1 MAVAPIQWM
10 AYQAD
15 RVGRDD
21 NLAPTRK
28 SLVRASILHPFGE
41 STKSKNNM
49 KKTQL
54 YLLALIIA
62 AIGLA
67 AFYYK
72 WKVLSFPIRA
82 AEQTEL
88 WEIQARVQFQAR
100 KGPNKVTLQI
110 PRDPPGYDLIDE
122 KFVAR
127 NYGMNIEQGKRT
139 RAVQWQFRNARGNQA
154 LYYRATVY
162 RDLHASEYSDPPPR
176 EVSPSAYEE
185 PYLTARS
192 TLLEQVREKS
202 VDSASFAGQLVRALG
217 TADNDSSV
225 ALLMDGIK
233 TAEQRAHLAKGL
245 LADRQISARV
255 IHGLPLVQSDATV
268 PLMPFLQVWD
278 GEAQRWDTISAESGV
293 EGWPDDMFMWS
304 ISQRPVL
311 EVEDNPRARVEFS
324 VQRTLDDALDVAK
337 ERLEAK
343 DRNLVAYSLLNLP
356 LQTQDVYRILLMM
369 PLGAFLM
376 LLLRNVVGIKTF
388 GTFMPVLVALAFRET
403 KLVTGIILFTTV
415 VSLGLLVR
423 FYLEKLRLLLVPRL
437 TAVLILVVFLMA
449 LVSVVSNKLGIDQGL
464 SIALFPIVIM
474 TMTIERMSIAWE
486 ERGGAFALKE
496 GIGTLIVA
504 VLAYL
509 VMSIAW
515 LEHLVFVFPEL
526 LLVLFAL
533 TLLIG
538 RYSGYR
544 ISELFRF
551 RALAADPV
559 EPAPQ
564 KAD

>member
-1 MAVAPIQWM
+1 
-10 AYQAD
+10 
-15 RVGRDD
+15 
-21 NLAPTRK
+21 
-28 SLVRASILHPFGE
+28 
-41 STKSKNNM
+41 M

-62 AIGLA
+62 SIGLG

-72 WKVLSFPIRA
+72 WKVLNFPIRA

-88 WEIQARVQFQAR
+88 WEIQARVQFLAR

-110 PRDPPGYDLIDE
+110 PRDPPGYAVIDE
-122 KFVAR
+122 KYVSR
-127 NYGMNIEQGKRT
+127 EYGMNIEVGKRT
-139 RAVQWQFRNARGNQA
+139 RAVQWQHRSARGNQA

-162 RDLHASEYSDPPPR
+162 RDLHPSEYSDPPPR
-176 EVSPSAYEE
+176 EASPGVYEE
-185 PYLTARS
+185 PFLTARS
-192 TLLEQVREKS
+192 TLLAQVREKS
-202 VDSASFAGQLVRALG
+202 VDSASFAGELVRSLHNTEG
-217 TADNDSSV
+217 DGNV
-225 ALLMDGIK
+225 ALLMEGVE
-233 TAEQRAHLAKGL
+233 TFEQRAHLAKSL
-245 LADRQISARV
+245 LADRNISARV
-255 IHGLPLVQSDATV
+255 IHGLPLVQADATSNLV
-268 PLMPFLQVWD
+268 PYLQVWD
-278 GEAQRWDTISAESGV
+278 GALQHWDTISVQNGA
-293 EGWPDDMFMWS
+293 EGWPDDMFLWS
-304 ISQRPVL
+304 ISQKPIL

-337 ERLEAK
+337 DRLEAK
-343 DRNLVAYSLLNLP
+343 DKNLVAYSLLNLP
-356 LQTQDVYRILLMM
+356 LQTQDVYRILLMV

-403 KLVTGIILFTTV
+403 KLVTGVILFVTV

-449 LVSVVSNKLGIDQGL
+449 LVSVVSNKLNIDEGL

-515 LEHLVFVFPEL
+515 LEHLIFVFPEL
-526 LLVLFAL
+526 LLVMFAL

-551 RALAADPV
+551 RALVTDPV
-559 EPAPQ
+559 EAAPTKPEPTKQ
-564 KAD
+564 VD

>member
-1 MAVAPIQWM
+1 
-10 AYQAD
+10 
-15 RVGRDD
+15 
-21 NLAPTRK
+21 
-28 SLVRASILHPFGE
+28 
-41 STKSKNNM
+41 M

-62 AIGLA
+62 AIGLG

-72 WKVLSFPIRA
+72 WKVLNFPIRA
-82 AEQTEL
+82 AEQTAL

-110 PRDPPGYDLIDE
+110 PRDPPGYTLIDE

-127 NYGMNIEQGKRT
+127 NYGMNIQPGKRT
-139 RAVQWQFRNARGNQA
+139 RAVQWQYRSARGNQA

-162 RDLHASEYSDPPPR
+162 RDLHPDDYIDPPPR
-176 EVSPSAYEE
+176 EITPAVYEE
-185 PYLTARS
+185 PHQTARS
-192 TLLEQVREKS
+192 TVLEQVREKS
-202 VDSASFAGQLVRALG
+202 VDSASFAGELVRSLG
-217 TADNDSSV
+217 NAGNDGNV
-225 ALLMDGIK
+225 ALLMEGVE
-233 TAEQRAHLAKGL
+233 TAEQRAHLIKSL
-245 LADRQISARV
+245 LADRSISARV
-255 IHGLPLVQSDATV
+255 IHGLPLVQTDATV
-268 PLMPFLQVWD
+268 SLMPFLQVWD
-278 GEAQRWDTISAESGV
+278 GEAQRWDTISAETGV
-293 EGWPDDMFMWS
+293 EGWPEDMFLWS
-304 ISQRPVL
+304 ISQKPVL
-311 EVEDNPRARVEFS
+311 EVEDNPRAHVEFS

-343 DRNLVAYSLLNLP
+343 DKNLVAYSLLNLP
-356 LQTQDVYRILLMM
+356 LQTQDVYRILLMV

-376 LLLRNVVGIKTF
+376 LLLRNVVGLKTF

-403 KLVTGIILFTTV
+403 KLVTGVILFTTV

-449 LVSVVSNKLGIDQGL
+449 LVSVVSNKLGLDQGL

-515 LEHLVFVFPEL
+515 LEHVIFVFPEL

-559 EPAPQ
+559 EPAPKVEPATN

>member
-1 MAVAPIQWM
+1 
-10 AYQAD
+10 
-15 RVGRDD
+15 
-21 NLAPTRK
+21 
-28 SLVRASILHPFGE
+28 
-41 STKSKNNM
+41 M

-62 AIGLA
+62 AIGLG

-72 WKVLSFPIRA
+72 WKVLNFPIRA
-82 AEQTEL
+82 AEQTTL

-110 PRDPPGYDLIDE
+110 PREPPGYTLIDE

-127 NYGMNIEQGKRT
+127 NYGMNIQPGKRT
-139 RAVQWQFRNARGNQA
+139 RAVEWQYRSARGNQA

-162 RDLHASEYSDPPPR
+162 RDLHTDDYVDPPPR
-176 EVSPSAYEE
+176 EVKPAVHEE
-185 PYLTARS
+185 PFQTARS
-192 TLLEQVREKS
+192 TVLEQVRQKS
-202 VDSASFAGQLVRALG
+202 VDSASFAGELVRSLNNAS
-217 TADNDSSV
+217 NDGNV
-225 ALLMDGIK
+225 ALLMEGVDS
-233 TAEQRAHLAKGL
+233 AEQRAHLIKSL
-245 LADRQISARV
+245 LADRSISSRV
-255 IHGLPLVQSDATV
+255 IHGLPLVQTDATV
-268 PLMPFLQVWD
+268 ALMPFLQVWD
-278 GEAQRWDTISAESGV
+278 GEAQRWDTISADSGT
-293 EGWPDDMFMWS
+293 EGWPEDMFLWS
-304 ISQRPVL
+304 ISQKPVL
-311 EVEDNPRARVEFS
+311 EVEENPRARVEFS

-337 ERLEAK
+337 DRLEAK
-343 DRNLVAYSLLNLP
+343 DKNLVAYSLLNLP
-356 LQTQDVYRILLMM
+356 LQTQDVYRILLMV

-403 KLVTGIILFTTV
+403 KLLTGVILFTTV

-449 LVSVVSNKLGIDQGL
+449 LVSVVSNKLGLDQGL

-504 VLAYL
+504 ILAYS

-515 LEHLVFVFPEL
+515 LEHLIFVFPEL
-526 LLVLFAL
+526 LLVMFAL

-559 EPAPQ
+559 EPAPK

>member
-1 MAVAPIQWM
+1 
-10 AYQAD
+10 
-15 RVGRDD
+15 
-21 NLAPTRK
+21 
-28 SLVRASILHPFGE
+28 
-41 STKSKNNM
+41 M

-62 AIGLA
+62 AIGLS

-72 WKVLSFPIRA
+72 WKVLNFPIRA
-82 AEQTEL
+82 AEQTAL

-100 KGPNKVTLQI
+100 KGPNNVTLQI
-110 PRDPPGYDLIDE
+110 PRDPPGYTLIDE

-127 NYGMNIEQGKRT
+127 NYGMNIQPGKRT
-139 RAVQWQFRNARGNQA
+139 RAVQWQYRSARGNQA
-154 LYYRATVY
+154 LYYRATVH
-162 RDLHASEYSDPPPR
+162 RDLHPDDYVDPPPR
-176 EVSPSAYEE
+176 ELTPTVYEE
-185 PYLTARS
+185 PYQTARI
-192 TLLEQVREKS
+192 TLGDQVRAKS
-202 VDSASFAGQLVRALG
+202 VDSASFAGELVRRL
-217 TADNDSSV
+217 DNAGNDGNV
-225 ALLMDGIK
+225 ALLMEGIE
-233 TAEQRAHLAKGL
+233 TPEQRAHLIKSL
-245 LADRQISARV
+245 LADRNISSRV
-255 IHGLPLVQSDATV
+255 IHGLPLVQTDATV
-268 PLMPFLQVWD
+268 SLMPFLQVWD
-278 GEAQRWDTISAESGV
+278 GDAQRWDTISSETGV
-293 EGWPDDMFMWS
+293 EGWPEDMFLWS
-304 ISQRPVL
+304 ISQKPVL

-324 VQRTLDDALDVAK
+324 VQLTLDDALEVAK
-337 ERLEAK
+337 ERLKAK
-343 DRNLVAYSLLNLP
+343 DQNLVAYSLLNLP
-356 LQTQDVYRILLMM
+356 LQTQDVYRILLMV

-403 KLVTGIILFTTV
+403 KLVTGVILFTTV

-515 LEHLVFVFPEL
+515 LEHVIFVFPEL

-551 RALAADPV
+551 RALVADPV
-559 EPAPQ
+559 EPVPKTEPAPAPK

>member
-1 MAVAPIQWM
+1 
-10 AYQAD
+10 
-15 RVGRDD
+15 
-21 NLAPTRK
+21 
-28 SLVRASILHPFGE
+28 
-41 STKSKNNM
+41 M

-54 YLLALIIA
+54 YLLALVIA
-62 AIGLA
+62 ALGLS

-72 WKVLSFPIRA
+72 WKVLNFPIKA

-88 WEIQARVQFQAR
+88 WEIQARVEFQAR

-110 PRDPPGYDLIDE
+110 PRDPPGYALIDE

-127 NYGMNIEQGKRT
+127 NYGMNIQPGKRT
-139 RAVQWQFRNARGNQA
+139 RAVQWQYRSARGNQA

-162 RDLHASEYSDPPPR
+162 RDQHLAEYSDPPPQAATPT
-176 EVSPSAYEE
+176 VYDE
-185 PYLTARS
+185 PYQTARS
-192 TLLEQVREKS
+192 TLLARVREQS
-202 VDSASFAGQLVRALG
+202 VDSASFAGELVRSLG
-217 TADNDSSV
+217 VADSDGNI
-225 ALLMDGIK
+225 ALLMEGIK
-233 TAEQRAHLAKGL
+233 TAEQRAHFVKGL

-255 IHGLPLVQSDATV
+255 IHGLPLVQTDATV
-268 PLMPFLQVWD
+268 ALMPFLQIWD
-278 GEAQRWDTISAESGV
+278 GDTLRWNTISAETGAA
-293 EGWPDDMFMWS
+293 GWPEEMFLWS
-304 ISQRPVL
+304 ISQKPVL
-311 EVEDNPRARVEFS
+311 EVEENPRARVEFS
-324 VQRTLDDALDVAK
+324 VQRNLDDALDVAK
-337 ERLEAK
+337 ARLEAK
-343 DRNLVAYSLLNLP
+343 DKNLVAYSLLNLP
-356 LQTQDVYRILLMM
+356 LQTQDVYRILLMV

-403 KLVTGIILFTTV
+403 ELLTGVILFITV

-449 LVSVVSNKLGIDQGL
+449 MVSVVSNKLGIEQGL

-515 LEHLVFVFPEL
+515 LEHLIFVFPEL

-551 RALAADPV
+551 RALAADPDPI
-559 EPAPQ
+559 EPAAR

>member
-1 MAVAPIQWM
+1 
-10 AYQAD
+10 
-15 RVGRDD
+15 
-21 NLAPTRK
+21 
-28 SLVRASILHPFGE
+28 
-41 STKSKNNM
+41 M

-54 YLLALIIA
+54 YLLAFLIA
-62 AIGLA
+62 AIGLG

-72 WKVLSFPIRA
+72 WQVLNFPIQA

-88 WEIQARVQFQAR
+88 WEVQARIQFQAR

-110 PRDPPGYDLIDE
+110 PRDPPGYALIDE

-127 NYGMNIEQGKRT
+127 NYGMNIVPGKRT
-139 RAVQWQFRNARGNQA
+139 RAVQWQYRSARGNQA

-162 RDLHASEYSDPPPR
+162 RDLHAADYIDPPPL
-176 EVSPSAYEE
+176 PAKPGTYEE
-185 PYLTARS
+185 PHLTART
-192 TLLEQVREKS
+192 TLLESVREKS
-202 VDSASFAGQLVRALG
+202 VDSASFAGQLIRSLASPEG
-217 TADNDSSV
+217 DGNI
-225 ALLMDGIK
+225 ALLMERVK
-233 TAEQRAHLAKGL
+233 TLEQRAHLAKSL

-255 IHGLPLVQSDATV
+255 IHGLPLTQSDSTV
-268 PLMPFLQVWD
+268 TLMPFLQVWD
-278 GEAQRWDTISAESGV
+278 GEAQRWDTISADNGV
-293 EGWPDDMFMWS
+293 EGWPEEMFLWS
-304 ISQRPVL
+304 ISQKPVL
-311 EVEDNPRARVEFS
+311 EVEGNSRARLEFA
-324 VQRTLDDALDVAK
+324 VQSTLDDALDVAK
-337 ERLEAK
+337 ARLEAK
-343 DRNLVAYSLLNLP
+343 DKNLVAYSLLNLP

-369 PLGAFLM
+369 PIGAFLM

-403 KLVTGIILFTTV
+403 KLLTGVILFLTV
-415 VSLGLLVR
+415 VSMGLLVR
-423 FYLEKLRLLLVPRL
+423 FYLERLRLLLVPRL

-449 LVSVVSNKLGIDQGL
+449 MVSVVSNKLGIDQGL

-486 ERGGAFALKE
+486 ERGGAFAMKE
-496 GIGTLIVA
+496 GFGTLIVA
-504 VLAYL
+504 IMAYL

-515 LEHLVFVFPEL
+515 LEHLIFVFPEL

-551 RALAADPV
+551 RALATDPV
-559 EPAPQ
+559 EPAPT
-564 KAD
+564 KAA